1 MIICFSSSDV
11 QQYRMAGKTVVF
23 VAIDNQ
29 LVGLI
34 AIYDTPKPE
43 AKQVIDYLHKKSIQV
58 WMISGDHERTA
69 ISVAGQLGIAPE
81 FVVAGKRKCNL
92 NLK

>member
-1 MIICFSSSDV
+1 M
-11 QQYRMAGKTVVF
+11 QQYRASGKTVVF

-43 AKQVIDYLHKKSIQV
+43 AKQVIEYLHKKSIQV
-58 WMISGDHERTA
+58 WMISGDHEKTA
-69 ISVAGQLGIAPE
+69 ISVADQLGIAPE
-81 FVVAGKRKCNL
+81 FVVAGKRRL
-92 NLK
+92 TYFDLTLLIFFD